1 MISQIA
7 PRVAAYLAGHGVGA
21 DVRFGTLET
30 ARQGLGPG
38 AATGRV
44 VFAVPEEEL
53 GTLGPTH
60 QPGARSLGDG
70 REVRSLA
77 NWVVPYRAF
86 VWARTSPLLARDE
99 GAQLEALE
107 ELFQWVIRAVAD
119 VADGHEKWGTVRRAK
134 SSARESAAGA
144 GLEASLLYGFPMVS
158 VPIGVVVPG
167 SAFAKRPTHP

>member
-1 MISQIA
+1 M
-7 PRVAAYLAGHGVGA
+7 VGTYLAAHGVSA
-21 DVRFGTLET
+21 DVQFGTLKT

-38 AATGRV
+38 AATGRI
-44 VFAVPEEEL
+44 VFAVPEDNL
-53 GTLGPTH
+53 GTLAPTH
-60 QPGARSLGDG
+60 QPGSRSLGDG

-77 NWVVPYRAF
+77 NWVVPYQVF

-107 ELFQWVIRAVAD
+107 DLFQWVIRAVAD
-119 VADGHEKWGTVRRAK
+119 VADGHEQWSTVKRAV

-158 VPIGVVVPG
+158 VPVGVVVPG
-167 SAFAKRPTHP
+167 SAFTKRPTQP